1 LLGVGL
7 LLGSIALGPTGQ
19 LAAQGADAGQT
30 EDANQTENRLAGGEL
45 AQGADLAQGGEL
57 AQGVD
62 LAQGADLAQ
71 ADSGEDDPGQA
82 IVAKV
87 SGLLD
92 PVTADYLFDALRD
105 AQESEA
111 VLLVLQI
118 DSRGAVISN
127 SRLQSLAD
135 EITNSSVPVVSWIG
149 TSGAKAYG
157 KVAQLVAFTERV
169 GIAPGARIGRTGEDV
184 LQSSTAG
191 GQALWGPHAAR
202 LRNSSVSTNEA
213 LELGITNFQAPT
225 VGDFLV
231 GLDEFGFQSVTTFN
245 DDNEPRL
252 EPLTTVQF
260 VRLSALDQLFH
271 TVASPPI
278 AYVLL
283 LVGLWLFAFE
293 FFSAGVG
300 IAGATGALS
309 LLLSSYGLV
318 ILPLNWWG
326 IVLIVLAMLAYCIDA
341 QVGVPRFW
349 TVVGTGALVWGTII
363 LFDGTNGADM
373 SWIPMSLGTLGVL
386 LGMIWVMPVVIRSR
400 FSTPTIGREWMIG
413 EEGEAIEAI
422 DPEGVIKIRGT
433 LWRARARRAATI
445 APGEKAVVEELVGL
459 TLMVEPKLDDKT
471 SDNETQD
478 TETHDDETPDN
489 ETHDDETPDDE
500 TSDNKTPADKALTDK
515 APAGK
520 TPA

>member
-1 LLGVGL
+1 MRRVSSWACALLGAGL
-7 LLGSIALGPTGQ
+7 LLGSIAIGSTGQ
-19 LAAQGADAGQT
+19 LAAQDTDAGRT
-30 EDANQTENRLAGGEL
+30 EDATQAEDGLPGSSEGEL
-45 AQGADLAQGGEL
+45 AQGDFGE
-57 AQGVD
+57 AE
-62 LAQGADLAQ
+62 GA
-71 ADSGEDDPGQA
+71 DPGQA
-82 IVAKV
+82 IVVKV

-118 DSRGAVISN
+118 DSRGAVISD
-127 SRLQSLAD
+127 SQLQSLAD
-135 EITNSSVPVVSWIG
+135 EIVNSSVPVVSWIG
-149 TSGAKAYG
+149 TSGARAYG

-184 LQSSTAG
+184 LQDSTAS
-191 GQALWGPHAAR
+191 GQGLWGPHSDR
-202 LRNSSVSTNEA
+202 LRDSTVSANEA
-213 LELGITNFQAPT
+213 LELGITSFQAPT

-252 EPLTTVQF
+252 EPLTAVQF

-309 LLLSSYGLV
+309 LLLSSYGLA

-326 IVLIVLAMLAYCIDA
+326 IVLIVLAMFAYCIDA

-349 TVVGTGALVWGTII
+349 TVVGTGALVWGTVV
-363 LFDGTNGADM
+363 LFDGTNGVDM
-373 SWIPMSLGTLGVL
+373 SWIPMALGTLGVL
-386 LGMIWVMPVVIRSR
+386 VGMMWVMPVVIRSR
-400 FSTPTIGREWMIG
+400 FSTPTVGREWMIG

-422 DPEGVIKIRGT
+422 DPDGVIKIRGT
-433 LWRARARRAATI
+433 LWRARTRRAATI
-445 APGEKAVVEELVGL
+445 APGEKAMVEELVGL
-459 TLMVEPKLDDKT
+459 TLMVEPKPTDGV
-471 SDNETQD
+471 S
-478 TETHDDETPDN
+478 TEADPAEETPVEADQTK
-489 ETHDDETPDDE
+489 EASAEETPAE
-500 TSDNKTPADKALTDK
+500 EAQTEEAHI
-515 APAGK
+515 G
-520 TPA
+520 